1 MCRGQKGTPAAAA
14 TMGTRAPA
22 LRASGSITSS
32 GCFALIRSPLPWGQP
47 PDWGTG
53 LWVAAPRERQRG
65 WRARQ
70 GGTARTALM
79 RPPGGSEGS
88 WPCSCPHLCGDFPSL
103 SPSHRLEGPAVPG
116 GQWHRCAASPASTGP
131 CALQHG
137 AGLTPV
143 PSWQCGKATVVG
155 PAATSPNLLC
165 EQHSLP
171 QLYSV
176 AASLLPTDTTAP
188 PQCTH
193 LCLWWLFSPLHSLVP
208 VRNGNSRDMTE
219 AEPMGTP
226 VCSPKNSARLPRP
239 SSSSTHHGAAQL
251 LHNSQEGV
259 DGCTSFVLTQP
270 RMHTWPCLYST
281 VGQDFPSSSVHS
293 SSHSWVSPQPHSG
306 QLWAAPGSTGQK
318 LHQPLDSIPSCSHGD
333 AEHSGA
339 LRPPFSS
346 SSSSSS
352 TTGQRR
358 AGAWDGV
365 GNPTA
370 WAEQRE
376 LPGRPLLLIG
386 ANCCVCSRWLGRC
399 HC

>member
-1 MCRGQKGTPAAAA
+1 M
-14 TMGTRAPA
+14 
-22 LRASGSITSS
+22 
-32 GCFALIRSPLPWGQP
+32 
-47 PDWGTG
+47 
-53 LWVAAPRERQRG
+53 
-65 WRARQ
+65 
-70 GGTARTALM
+70 
-79 RPPGGSEGS
+79 
-88 WPCSCPHLCGDFPSL
+88 
-103 SPSHRLEGPAVPG
+103 PG

-193 LCLWWLFSPLHSLVP
+193 LCLWWLFSPLHSLAP

-239 SSSSTHHGAAQL
+239 SSSSTRRGAAQL

-339 LRPPFSS
+339 LRPPSSSS

-370 WAEQRE
+370 WTEQRE